1 MNNKILY
8 IAFVLAMAPAL
19 SRAQAQ
25 TVADSTAAQQVH
37 VAFGKVNKSDLLG
50 GVNEVNVA
58 DLLKKDY
65 HAYSLDGI
73 STMVG
78 GYNGSIWGQSPLVL
92 IDGVPRDA
100 SEVDATEVETVTVL
114 KAASA
119 VALYGSRGSK
129 GVVLITTKRGKAQRL
144 TIEARA
150 NAGLY
155 VPKRYPHY
163 LGAAEYMSLYN
174 EACDNDGIAHQYSD
188 ADIYNTAA
196 GTNPYRYPDMNFY
209 SSDYLRKA
217 TLRTDATAEITG
229 GNQRATYYA
238 NFGMTYNNGLIKYGG
253 HHKDDN
259 LNFRVRANIDMTIT
273 SWLKA
278 FANVG
283 VHINNAYTY
292 RGDFWGA
299 AANLRPNWYSG
310 LLPLDMMDMNNENVS
325 NLVST
330 SNHIINGKYIL
341 GGNTVNQTTLFGDML
356 AAGYVK
362 DKRRNF
368 LFDVGVNADLGMIT
382 PGLSFKSAFSVD
394 YYDYYSEGYKE
405 ARTAALPVSLSVL
418 VPITRR

>member
-174 EACDNDGIAHQYSD
+174 EACEIGRAH
-188 ADIYNTAA
+188 
-196 GTNPYRYPDMNFY
+196 
-209 SSDYLRKA
+209 
-217 TLRTDATAEITG
+217 
-229 GNQRATYYA
+229 
-238 NFGMTYNNGLIKYGG
+238 
-253 HHKDDN
+253 
-259 LNFRVRANIDMTIT
+259 V
-273 SWLKA
+273 
-278 FANVG
+278 
-283 VHINNAYTY
+283 
-292 RGDFWGA
+292 
-299 AANLRPNWYSG
+299 
-310 LLPLDMMDMNNENVS
+310 
-325 NLVST
+325 
-330 SNHIINGKYIL
+330 
-341 GGNTVNQTTLFGDML
+341 
-356 AAGYVK
+356 
-362 DKRRNF
+362 
-368 LFDVGVNADLGMIT
+368 
-382 PGLSFKSAFSVD
+382 
-394 YYDYYSEGYKE
+394 
-405 ARTAALPVSLSVL
+405 
-418 VPITRR
+418 